1 MFRLHGITSII
12 VSVMSKDLKVVLDIH
27 GINEL
32 MKSEWMQEILNEQ
45 AEGVVERGAQMG
57 VTLGYR
63 THLGSFTAITDIYPD
78 DKLFARKCADAMLL
92 EAALFGGG
100 DDSD

>member
-1 MFRLHGITSII
+1 MFRLHGITSTI
-12 VSVMSKDLKVVLDIH
+12 VSVMSKDIEVKLDIR

-45 AEGVVERGAQMG
+45 AEDVVNRGEQMG

-78 DKLFARKCADAMLL
+78 DKESARKCADDELL
-92 EAALFGGG
+92 EKALFGGG
-100 DDSD
+100 A

>member
-12 VSVMSKDLKVVLDIH
+12 VSVMSKDIEVKLDIR

-45 AEGVVERGAQMG
+45 AEDVVNRGEQMG

-63 THLGSFTAITDIYPD
+63 THLGSFTAITNIYPD
-78 DKLFARKCADAMLL
+78 DKESARKCADDELL
-92 EAALFGGG
+92 EKALFGGG
-100 DDSD
+100 A

>member
-12 VSVMSKDLKVVLDIH
+12 VSVMSKDIEVKLDIR

-45 AEGVVERGAQMG
+45 AEDVVSRGGQMG

-63 THLGSFTAITDIYPD
+63 THLGSFTAITNIYPD
-78 DKLFARKCADAMLL
+78 DKESARKCADDELL
-92 EAALFGGG
+92 EKALFGGG
-100 DDSD
+100 A

>member
-12 VSVMSKDLKVVLDIH
+12 VSVMSKNIEVELDIR

-45 AEGVVERGAQMG
+45 AEDVVSRGGQMG

-63 THLGSFTAITDIYPD
+63 THLGSFTAITNIYPD
-78 DKLFARKCADAMLL
+78 DKESARKCADDMLL
-92 EAALFGGG
+92 EAALFGGA
-100 DDSD
+100 S

>member
-12 VSVMSKDLKVVLDIH
+12 VSVMSKNIEVELDIR

-45 AEGVVERGAQMG
+45 AEDVVNRGAQMG

-63 THLGSFTAITDIYPD
+63 THLGSFTAITNIYPD
-78 DKLFARKCADAMLL
+78 DKESARKCADDELL
-92 EAALFGGG
+92 EKALFGGA
-100 DDSD
+100 S